1 VIGWILR
8 LILIPTGAIAGW
20 FVAKDSPN
28 FSAVQLVVGMVL
40 VFFTVL
46 VVILT
51 ARIETMRNSGD

>member
-1 VIGWILR
+1 M
-8 LILIPTGAIAGW
+8 
-20 FVAKDSPN
+20 AKDSPN

-51 ARIETMRNSGD
+51 ARIQTMRNPGD